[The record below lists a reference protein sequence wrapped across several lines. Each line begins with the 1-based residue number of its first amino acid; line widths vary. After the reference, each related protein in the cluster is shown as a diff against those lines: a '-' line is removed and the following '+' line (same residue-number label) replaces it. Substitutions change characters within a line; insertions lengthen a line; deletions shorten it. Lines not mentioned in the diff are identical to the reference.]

1 MSRLAIKKTNK
12 ADPSQSNTVQRR
24 RILSDKSSFY
34 VQEAYKTLR
43 TNIRFSLSTGN
54 NKKFCIT
61 SSLASEGKSITILNL
76 AISFAQSGQKV
87 LLIDGDL
94 RRPNL
99 ARLLIEKST
108 PGLSNIL
115 AGLCKPEDGIRR
127 EVYPNLDIIFS
138 GEIPPNPS
146 ELLGSPRMKQL
157 IDAMSD
163 KYDYILMDTP
173 PVDIVSDACV
183 IANVLD
189 GVLYLVR
196 LNQTEK
202 DAVAMGVRQLELSG
216 ANLMGFVMN
225 GTEQEGVGHY
235 GRYGRKKYRY
245 GYRYGYRYRY
255 GYGYKYKYSYES
267 ANKKEQK

>member
-1 MSRLAIKKTNK
+1 MSRFGTKQSGKTS
-12 ADPSQSNTVQRR
+12 PSQSSTVQRR
-24 RILSDKSSFY
+24 RILNEKSSFY

-87 LLIDGDL
+87 LLIDADL

-99 ARLLIEKST
+99 AKLLIEKSS

-115 AGLCKPEDGIRR
+115 AGLCNVEEGIRK
-127 EVYPNLDIIFS
+127 EVYPNLDMIFS

-157 IDAMSD
+157 ISALESR
-163 KYDYILMDTP
+163 YDYILVDTP

-196 LNQTEK
+196 LDQTEK
-202 DAVAMGVRQLELSG
+202 DAVAMGLKQLELSG

-225 GTEQEGVGHY
+225 GTEPEGVGH
-235 GRYGRKKYRY
+235 YGRKKYRY

-267 ANKKEQK
+267 ANKKTKK

>member
-1 MSRLAIKKTNK
+1 MSKMATKKIGKT
-12 ADPSQSNTVQRR
+12 APGQSNTVQRR

-87 LLIDGDL
+87 LLIDADL
-94 RRPNL
+94 RRPNQ
-99 ARLLIEKST
+99 AKLLIEKSS

-115 AGLCKPEDGIRR
+115 AGLNNVEECIRK
-127 EVYPNLDIIFS
+127 EVYPNLDMIFS

-157 IDAMSD
+157 IKSVEGR
-163 KYDYILMDTP
+163 YDYILVDTP
-173 PVDIVSDACV
+173 PVDIVSDAC
-183 IANVLD
+183 ILGNILD

-196 LNQTEK
+196 MNQTEK
-202 DAVAMGVRQLELSG
+202 EAVAIGLHQLELSG
-216 ANLMGFVMN
+216 AKLMGFVLN
-225 GTEQEGVGHY
+225 GTEPESIGH
-235 GRYGRKKYRY
+235 YGRKKYRY
-245 GYRYGYRYRY
+245 SYRYRYGYRY

-267 ANKKEQK
+267 HANKKDKK